1 LKFDDGRIRIR
12 TNVNND
18 VVLKTSSG
26 GCSFIGPS
34 LQVFEQYIYI
44 LKKREGELLTR
55 LEAIHTVKFQ
65 TLEEQQQQ
73 LRYTVP
79 YMTVSC

>member
-1 LKFDDGRIRIR
+1 MMEG
-12 TNVNND
+12 
-18 VVLKTSSG
+18 SG
-26 GCSFIGPS
+26 STTLLTAYKWFYKMSRRGCSFIGLA

-73 LRYTVP
+73 LRYTVH